1 MRDRNVKRYNDLR
14 QQTAHKS
21 GSHHIPK
28 NKLRVQLTA
37 VAQPTLAPAS
47 PPIKDRLAS
56 QWRKQIAA
64 IDARLA
70 SVRRAYLVLAAIPAF
85 AVGAVIGLIVLG
97 WWLFPVEWTNA
108 GLSQV
113 RPEDQALVVEV
124 AADMF
129 AVDNNLPRAQRVM
142 YWDSPDGT
150 AVCREWQTAVS
161 ANDNN
166 RAQRLAYLALAVR
179 GEPCE

>member
-1 MRDRNVKRYNDLR
+1 MKRYNDLR

-47 PPIKDRLAS
+47 PPIKERLVGLVA
-56 QWRKQIAA
+56 QTNRRHRRPPCQRAP
-64 IDARLA
+64 
-70 SVRRAYLVLAAIPAF
+70 RAYLVLAAIPAF

-108 GLSQV
+108 GCLRCARKIRRWSSK
-113 RPEDQALVVEV
+113 
-124 AADMF
+124 
-129 AVDNNLPRAQRVM
+129 
-142 YWDSPDGT
+142 SPPI
-150 AVCREWQTAVS
+150 CLR
-161 ANDNN
+161 
-166 RAQRLAYLALAVR
+166 
-179 GEPCE
+179 

>member
-14 QQTAHKS
+14 QQNAHKS

-37 VAQPTLAPAS
+37 VAQPTIAPSS
-47 PPIKDRLAS
+47 PPLKERLS
-56 QWRKQIAA
+56 DYWRKQIAA
-64 IDARLA
+64 LDTKFAG
-70 SVRRAYLVLAAIPAF
+70 VRRAYLILAAVPAF

-108 GLSQV
+108 GLAQV
-113 RPEDQALVVEV
+113 RPEDQALVIEV

-129 AVDNNLPRAQRVM
+129 AIDNNLPRAQRVM
-142 YWDSPDGT
+142 YWDAPEGT
-150 AVCREWQTAVS
+150 AVCREWYTAVS
-161 ANDNN
+161 SDDDN